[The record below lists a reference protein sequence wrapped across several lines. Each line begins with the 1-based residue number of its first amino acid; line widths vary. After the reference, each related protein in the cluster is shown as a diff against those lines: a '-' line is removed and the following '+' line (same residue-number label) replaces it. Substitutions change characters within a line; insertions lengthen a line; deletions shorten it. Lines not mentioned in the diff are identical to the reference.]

1 MNNNS
6 ISFIYKNDCL
16 GCDDIISFDFSNKK
30 FILKCTC
37 NQQQNCWHLK
47 NIIQLLYND
56 FLNIQSDSTS
66 SSHFIPISNNNILSI
81 YFQDKNSDTMF
92 IIKIIL
98 ENNHF
103 YFDCSC
109 NNSIKHDTLFQCTH
123 INQLI
128 EKLLNYCNLST
139 QKLNEEQLMNKIS
152 IDKNKISLDMNEIS
166 IDMNNLSI

>member
-37 NQQQNCWHLK
+37 NQQQKCWHLK

-56 FLNIQSDSTS
+56 FLNIQSDSAS
-66 SSHFIPISNNNILSI
+66 SSHFIPISDNNILSI
-81 YFQDKNSDTMF
+81 YFQDKISDTMF

-109 NNSIKHDTLFQCTH
+109 SNSMKHNALFQCTH
-123 INQLI
+123 INHVMA
-128 EKLLNYCNLST
+128 KLLNYCSLSK
-139 QKLNEEQLMNKIS
+139 QKLTEEEI
-152 IDKNKISLDMNEIS
+152 INEIN